1 MSQTFDKAHGTQ
13 TTVVG
18 TEHTLNTESIAGI
31 FTVTVDLTNM
41 VSGDTVIIR
50 AYQKALTGGTD
61 KLLYT
66 SPMYSGL
73 QGDAAAPGSKAVG
86 EVLVQSDPIVS
97 AFECVFTIHQIAG
110 SARTYDWR
118 VDQLA

>member
-1 MSQTFDKAHGTQ
+1 MAQTFDKAHGTQ
-13 TTVVG
+13 SATVG
-18 TEHTLNTESIAGI
+18 TEHTLDTESAAGI

-50 AYQKALTGGTD
+50 AYEKALTGGTD

-66 SPMYSGL
+66 SPMYQGV

-86 EVLVQSDPIVS
+86 EVLVQSDPVVS
-97 AFECVFTIHQIAG
+97 AFECVFTLHQVAG
-110 SARTYDWR
+110 TSRNFDWR